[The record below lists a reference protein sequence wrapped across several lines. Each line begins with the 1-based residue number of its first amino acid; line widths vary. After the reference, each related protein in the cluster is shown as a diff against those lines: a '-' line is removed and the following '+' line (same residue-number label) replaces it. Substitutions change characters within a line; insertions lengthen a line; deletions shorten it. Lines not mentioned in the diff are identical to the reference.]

1 MAHDYEITWGSP
13 TYEIPS
19 EVPRRK
25 QPTRKRYIK
34 LTKIA
39 REVCQLLD
47 KRGLKAGEA
56 CRVRKIAEEMINLED
71 K

>member
-1 MAHDYEITWGSP
+1 MVQGQRVYWSNDINNGIW
-13 TYEIPS
+13 S
-19 EVPRRK
+19 EK
-25 QPTRKRYIK
+25 KEKLTRQRYIK

-47 KRGLKAGEA
+47 KKNLKAGEA
-56 CRVRKIAEEMINLED
+56 CKVREIAENMIDLED

>member
-1 MAHDYEITWGSP
+1 MPEAGRVYWSNDINNGIWG
-13 TYEIPS
+13 EKK
-19 EVPRRK
+19 EK
-25 QPTRKRYIK
+25 LTRQRYIK

-47 KRGLKAGEA
+47 KKNLKAGEA
-56 CRVRKIAEEMINLED
+56 CQVREIAEKMIELED